1 MFISAVRRAA
11 QNKASLFLNNHFKS
25 RTVWPP
31 DFSKLD
37 AKQKFRYERKFKRR
51 SKLKWLRPGWVKGV
65 KIAQFTSIVFVLIY
79 GVLFLD
85 LSSEGSPRHRP
96 FAGIRSWFFGMTEN
110 IFGTDD
116 KRRNL
121 SLESQPTSSATPGI
135 K

>member
-1 MFISAVRRAA
+1 MLISAVRRAA
-11 QNKASLFLNNHFKS
+11 QNKSPLFLNNQFKS

-65 KIAQFTSIVFVLIY
+65 KIAQFTSI
-79 GVLFLD
+79 
-85 LSSEGSPRHRP
+85 
-96 FAGIRSWFFGMTEN
+96 IRSWFFGMTEN

-116 KRRNL
+116 RRKNF
-121 SLESQPTSSATPGI
+121 SLESQPTSSATPSI
-135 K
+135 KSFNK